1 MPAEIKFNNLGIPYL
16 VEFANISIRSSSLF
30 SKKNK
35 DGKKGAAKKEI
46 KKDDKKK
53 KLPPPPIRCPTCG
66 HLPSHSPRGDDDDEH
81 GARPGGLHIRFASA
95 SGSTLQLTPGAPS
108 QKLSDRRLAKLR
120 WAIATAVTRA
130 GMTTPA
136 NEDGNPADSASSAGS
151 SSDGHSSARST
162 ASTASKQSLFK
173 GTYGQVK
180 EALKNAGLVAT
191 PCPETGFEN
200 ATRLGALFVANSKT
214 TGDGLQLTK
223 LTLWG

>member
-1 MPAEIKFNNLGIPYL
+1 M
-16 VEFANISIRSSSLF
+16 
-30 SKKNK
+30 
-35 DGKKGAAKKEI
+35 
-46 KKDDKKK
+46 
-53 KLPPPPIRCPTCG
+53 
-66 HLPSHSPRGDDDDEH
+66 
-81 GARPGGLHIRFASA
+81 
-95 SGSTLQLTPGAPS
+95 QLTTPGAPA
-108 QKLSDRRLAKLR
+108 QKLSDRRLARLR

-136 NEDGNPADSASSAGS
+136 TEDSNPMDAASSAGS
-151 SSDGHSSARST
+151 SDGHGSARST

-180 EALKNAGLVAT
+180 EALKNAGLIAT

-214 TGDGLQLTK
+214 SGDGLQLTK